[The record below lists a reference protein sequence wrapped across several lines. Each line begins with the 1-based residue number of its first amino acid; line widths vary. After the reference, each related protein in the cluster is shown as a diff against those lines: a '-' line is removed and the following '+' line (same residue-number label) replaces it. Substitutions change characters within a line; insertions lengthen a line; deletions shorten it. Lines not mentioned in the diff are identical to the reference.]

1 MNTRTNLIFK
11 IKEKLNQRSSIR
23 VYYVHESNQAQFQ
36 DCRVR
41 LNNIIQCLSPSF
53 GQIGKVNVLFTINEG
68 SYADAGQTL
77 QIYSEKTIVY
87 ASIFPKI
94 VSPYSTLELVIK
106 GEFFKNESQILVK
119 YTNSRNLFDI
129 AGVLSSN
136 QSTIVA
142 KPPSFYLA
150 NGEISRLQ
158 VEISFDN
165 GNFFQKTNITID
177 LEPLSL

>member
-77 QIYSEKTIVY
+77 QIYSEKTIVFLHTPLW
-87 ASIFPKI
+87 SWSSK
-94 VSPYSTLELVIK
+94 V
-106 GEFFKNESQILVK
+106 
-119 YTNSRNLFDI
+119 NSLRMNHKSWLNTQT
-129 AGVLSSN
+129 A
-136 QSTIVA
+136 
-142 KPPSFYLA
+142 
-150 NGEISRLQ
+150 EISLILLEFCRVINPPLLQ
-158 VEISFDN
+158 SLLRFIWQMERFPDFKLKFHLIMEISFKK
-165 GNFFQKTNITID
+165 QI
-177 LEPLSL
+177 